1 MNLPPRRSDEDIR
14 HLARE
19 WVAGR
24 VYSADSVPPDLIP
37 LVFMPVAFGL
47 LEGYRRR
54 QLDSL
59 FVFAIEGE
67 HSSIPGR
74 GVNGYPMFT
83 SCHLWR
89 RTDALK
95 ANALAQRMQ
104 EAMDGA

>member
-1 MNLPPRRSDEDIR
+1 MNLPPKRSEEDVR
-14 HLARE
+14 HLAQE

-24 VYSADSVPPDLIP
+24 VYCMTGIPADLIP
-37 LVFMPVAFGL
+37 LVFMPVAFGAL
-47 LEGYRRR
+47 KGYRRR

-83 SCHLWR
+83 ACSVWR
-89 RTDALK
+89 RRDALR
-95 ANALAQRMQ
+95 ANDLARRMQ